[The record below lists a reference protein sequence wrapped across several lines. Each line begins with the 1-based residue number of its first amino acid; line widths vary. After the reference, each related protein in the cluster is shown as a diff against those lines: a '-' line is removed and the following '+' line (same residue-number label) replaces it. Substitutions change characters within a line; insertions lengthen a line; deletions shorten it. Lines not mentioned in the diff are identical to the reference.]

1 MAREP
6 SVRDGDGAGA
16 GAGAGAGFVRANR
29 VSLLALVVAV
39 GLAAAV
45 YLSTPRGHGLSSL
58 WVLLFSLTPFAAA
71 TVAIAW
77 LDQPWARRLRLPLI
91 LPPLCFLIFFAV
103 FVPYVFVLFGRNDF
117 DRYYDDLYNAQ
128 LMVVPFVILALVLS
142 IRLGGGSRSTVV
154 RLAAAMLLLQL
165 SGIEDLAVLLIRD
178 LGEPNPR
185 PIPQVWDWADHMA
198 VRLGHHP
205 SKYEAYVFIAVHL
218 AAAVAVLAVPGR
230 LVRGTGRR
238 LRSALRRG
246 RSGRAA
252 DRVG

>member
-6 SVRDGDGAGA
+6 SVRDGAGA